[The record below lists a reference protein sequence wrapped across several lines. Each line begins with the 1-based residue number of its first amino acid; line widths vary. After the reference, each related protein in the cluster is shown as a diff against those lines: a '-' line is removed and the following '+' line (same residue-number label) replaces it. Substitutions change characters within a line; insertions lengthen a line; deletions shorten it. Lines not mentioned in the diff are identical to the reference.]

1 MDSDAF
7 VRRLRA
13 YRKLKQY
20 TQQEFAAQLG
30 VSVALVGGLER
41 GTRRPSE
48 RDVERIM
55 AVLQVSRADL
65 GL

>member
-1 MDSDAF
+1 MDTDAF

-20 TQQEFAAQLG
+20 TQQEFAEQIG
-30 VSVALVGGLER
+30 VSVALIGGLER

-55 AVLQVSRADL
+55 AVLQVSRTDL